1 MASILQCLVNEL
13 STQDDTHCQLCPV
26 TYCNI
31 SLPANPPPPVQVEV
45 EIRRC
50 LVNEFS
56 TQDGTLCQLCPV
68 TYYNVN
74 ASQPC
79 QNCPDNAMCVRPSPD
94 ILAAEVRGEGE
105 GRPGGVPPMP

>member
-1 MASILQCLVNEL
+1 MGSPLKTAHTASYAR
-13 STQDDTHCQLCPV
+13 SRTA
-26 TYCNI
+26 TY
-31 SLPANPPPPVQVEV
+31 PPTVQVEV

-50 LVNEFS
+50 LVNELS
-56 TQDGTLCQLCPV
+56 TRDGTLCQLCPV

-105 GRPGGVPPMP
+105 GRPGDVPPMP